1 MTSRYEIGF
10 IVTPEV
16 NEEEVKKII
25 ESITSTIKKAKGVIE
40 NLDEWGRKKLAFP
53 IQKNLEGYYVFVQTE
68 VDGSVIATLERRMKQ
83 MEKVLRFITLRLD
96 DKLKKSNKLT
106 KRWAKIDRIRKKT
119 HGQQPQ
125 RGKGKRRF
133 HGKRGGNRC
142 NREVM
147 PATASPRKNIIR
159 RAKNSAPSAR
169 TRSR

>member
-16 NEEEVKKII
+16 SEEEVKKIT
-25 ESITSTIKKAKGVIE
+25 ESVTSAITKAQGVVE

-53 IQKNLEGYYVFVQTE
+53 IHKNLEGYYVFVQAE
-68 VDGSVIATLERRMKQ
+68 VDGSVIATLERRLKQ

-119 HGQQPQ
+119 MDS
-125 RGKGKRRF
+125 
-133 HGKRGGNRC
+133 
-142 NREVM
+142 REEKETEDFM
-147 PATASPRKNIIR
+147 ENEEESDASEK
-159 RAKNSAPSAR
+159 
-169 TRSR
+169 

>member
-16 NEEEVKKII
+16 NEDEVKKII
-25 ESITSTIKKAKGVIE
+25 ETITSTITKAKGVIE

-68 VDGSVIATLERRMKQ
+68 VDGAVIATLERRMKQ

-106 KRWAKIDRIRKKT
+106 KRWAKIDKLRRKTMASSEEKESEDFT
-119 HGQQPQ
+119 
-125 RGKGKRRF
+125 
-133 HGKRGGNRC
+133 
-142 NREVM
+142 ESEEESD
-147 PATASPRKNIIR
+147 ATEK
-159 RAKNSAPSAR
+159 
-169 TRSR
+169 

>member
-25 ESITSTIKKAKGVIE
+25 EAITSTITKAKGVIE

-68 VDGSVIATLERRMKQ
+68 VDGAVIATLERRMKQ

-106 KRWAKIDRIRKKT
+106 KRWAKIDKLRRKTMASTEEKESEDFT
-119 HGQQPQ
+119 
-125 RGKGKRRF
+125 
-133 HGKRGGNRC
+133 
-142 NREVM
+142 ESEEETD
-147 PATASPRKNIIR
+147 ATEK
-159 RAKNSAPSAR
+159 
-169 TRSR
+169 

>member
-25 ESITSTIKKAKGVIE
+25 ESITSIITKAKGVIE

-53 IQKNLEGYYVFVQTE
+53 IQKHLEGYYVFVLTE
-68 VDGSVIATLERRMKQ
+68 VDGEVIATLERRLKQ

-106 KRWAKIDRIRKKT
+106 KRWAKIERIRRKT
-119 HGQQPQ
+119 IDNS
-125 RGKGKRRF
+125 RSEEKESEDFTESEEEKD
-133 HGKRGGNRC
+133 
-142 NREVM
+142 
-147 PATASPRKNIIR
+147 ATEK
-159 RAKNSAPSAR
+159 
-169 TRSR
+169 